1 MAALFVTQWRHN
13 CRRCS
18 DSIAVGEVVIDRRL
32 ATDDPTSSTVYH
44 PRCLLDVDPW
54 STRDA
59 LDPQAM
65 LQEWV
70 ANPDP
75 DPAQPRWVA
84 VDNARSAVD
93 FADREALLS
102 VARSRLA
109 RMNALEHDA
118 SARRRRK
125 VAEPAPRAPRNEM
138 SVDRKGRPRVSLIL
152 GYVGREHLGD
162 STLLANFFVDDTITS
177 SLREYALIE
186 AQKNSPVD
194 LPWQPIVGALCVA
207 SSYTKITRRA
217 IERFLQW
224 KAMDLP
230 VPALFIV
237 GPPGAQRDQCER
249 ALRALLDDA
258 GFVGDEAAV
267 CCASSLDR
275 DGMVALGAALDE
287 AVSLDAPREEALV
300 DERARV
306 LAALEAAFEEQR
318 RDAYA
323 AALALVQKRSRGM
336 SAEMKARAARCAA
349 RCLAHEPAQKL
360 ALAVIQALPPVKDP
374 AELRAAWIDELR
386 AARSVSKTATAIELE
401 LLRAKDAGMHR
412 ALLALICAEP
422 KAAARSARWI
432 GMLSS
437 SVDRSIAADL
447 KTWAESLSPKD
458 PRRSAAA
465 EVVERIERAAADR
478 SR

>member
-1 MAALFVTQWRHN
+1 MAALFVTQWPHN
-13 CRRCS
+13 CRRCA
-18 DSIAVGEVVIDRRL
+18 DPIAVGEVVIDRRL
-32 ATDDPTSSTVYH
+32 VSDDATSSTVYH

-54 STRDA
+54 STRNA

-65 LQEWV
+65 FQQWV

-75 DPAQPRWVA
+75 DPAQPRWLA
-84 VDNARSAVD
+84 VDDARTAVE

-109 RMNALEHDA
+109 RTSALEHDA
-118 SARRRRK
+118 AARRRRK

-138 SVDRKGRPRVSLIL
+138 SVDRKGRPRVSLIV

-162 STLLANFFVDDTITS
+162 SILLESVFVDDSISS
-177 SLREYALIE
+177 SLREYVLVE
-186 AQKNSPVD
+186 MQKHAPLD
-194 LPWQPIVGALCVA
+194 LPWQPIVGALCIA

-217 IERFLQW
+217 IERFVQW
-224 KAMDLP
+224 KSMDLP

-237 GPPGAQRDQCER
+237 GPPGAPRDQCER
-249 ALRALLDDA
+249 TLRALLDDA

-267 CCASSLDR
+267 CCAASLDR
-275 DGMVALGAALDE
+275 DALVALGAALDE
-287 AVSLDAPREEALV
+287 GISLDAARDEPAL
-300 DERARV
+300 DERTRA
-306 LAALEAAFEEQR
+306 LSALETACEEQR

-323 AALALVQKRSRGM
+323 AALTLVHKRSRGM

-349 RCLAHEPAQKL
+349 RCLAHEPAQKI
-360 ALAVIQALPPVKDP
+360 ALAVIRALPPVKDP
-374 AELRAAWIDELR
+374 VELRSAWIDELR
-386 AARSVSKTATAIELE
+386 DARLVSKTATAIELE

-437 SVDRSIAADL
+437 SRDRAIAGDL
-447 KTWAESLSPKD
+447 KTWAESISPKD